1 MRCLT
6 VLFIVPVVLSL
17 LAGMAAA
24 HDATNIISRPPW
36 VVHVD
41 VEKNLLFVLTDTAVY
56 AQRMDSGKRL
66 WSLPF
71 ETHDDC
77 TFSRDTLVIEKTKGF
92 QVIDKNTG
100 KEQWKVSEDS
110 KGKPSQ
116 TKFIGNSA
124 WVYTCFDDG
133 GVVYTPE
140 GLPLQPTISGERTGK
155 FGVGGWMPDT
165 KTLLIVTGESP
176 PNSQKTL
183 TTWFWQPESGLI
195 EKGYVLSSKDHPL
208 LYYVTPGGKAVF
220 DELNINNWR
229 TRLTLI
235 DARTGVV
242 ERVLE
247 TSAARYHFTPEGYML
262 TGSVEGDRMT
272 AVNLDMDEAA
282 VILAGEGH
290 AFVLYSPVLAEGKDW
305 IYSWDRSRRCWLWP
319 LEEGATPRM
328 IWQCPP
334 GNYAPG
340 EIKAIRPPHILFDT
354 RRNKMEACRLE
365 DMECVKTWH
374 AEGPPRR
381 HFMSYVSADLNRALA
396 WYTRE
401 DAESREQATVT
412 QVFEA
417 HLAEPI
423 REVPGSP
430 RGLSP
435 DGRHCVVQY
444 PSNGPFHLVEIESGR
459 TCASIPAEK
468 EMPYN
473 EVFFPPNSRYVA
485 VHAPDQLTVIHLE
498 NEYTQVDIDV
508 PVKYESFPR
517 QTMFH
522 SISFSPD
529 GTYFVFQGLDGYVK
543 LYSSSTGEV
552 VRTFTEPDM
561 VAARQESPPDG
572 FLEAAASFGK
582 RLIGRIVTLNP
593 VTPKITSGFSAD
605 GKQLITMA
613 SGQILRVW
621 DIQSG
626 DLLRTIR
633 TGLAEARNARGELNN
648 HLALSP
654 DGAYA
659 FAYNSDSLDLAE
671 LWEISTGKAV
681 RHYNL
686 PPKKI
691 DEAVVA
697 DKGTSIYL
705 RSDEELYVLAGAKR

>member
-1 MRCLT
+1 
-6 VLFIVPVVLSL
+6 
-17 LAGMAAA
+17 
-24 HDATNIISRPPW
+24 
-36 VVHVD
+36 
-41 VEKNLLFVLTDTAVY
+41 
-56 AQRMDSGKRL
+56 
-66 WSLPF
+66 
-71 ETHDDC
+71 
-77 TFSRDTLVIEKTKGF
+77 
-92 QVIDKNTG
+92 
-100 KEQWKVSEDS
+100 
-110 KGKPSQ
+110 
-116 TKFIGNSA
+116 
-124 WVYTCFDDG
+124 
-133 GVVYTPE
+133 
-140 GLPLQPTISGERTGK
+140 
-155 FGVGGWMPDT
+155 
-165 KTLLIVTGESP
+165 
-176 PNSQKTL
+176 
-183 TTWFWQPESGLI
+183 
-195 EKGYVLSSKDHPL
+195 
-208 LYYVTPGGKAVF
+208 
-220 DELNINNWR
+220 
-229 TRLTLI
+229 
-235 DARTGVV
+235 
-242 ERVLE
+242 
-247 TSAARYHFTPEGYML
+247 
-262 TGSVEGDRMT
+262 
-272 AVNLDMDEAA
+272 
-282 VILAGEGH
+282 
-290 AFVLYSPVLAEGKDW
+290 
-305 IYSWDRSRRCWLWP
+305 
-319 LEEGATPRM
+319 
-328 IWQCPP
+328 
-334 GNYAPG
+334 
-340 EIKAIRPPHILFDT
+340 
-354 RRNKMEACRLE
+354 MEACRLE

-381 HFMSYVSADLNRALA
+381 HFMTYVSADLNRALA
-396 WYTRE
+396 YYIRE
-401 DAESREQATVT
+401 DAKSQEQADMT

-417 HLAEPI
+417 HLSEPI

-435 DGRHCVVQY
+435 DGRHCVVQH
-444 PSNGPFHLVEIESGR
+444 PSNGPFHLVEIDSGR

-633 TGLAEARNARGELNN
+633 TGLAEVRNARGELNN

-671 LWEISTGKAV
+671 LWEISTGKLV
-681 RHYNL
+681 RHYDL
-686 PPKKI
+686 PRKKI
-691 DEAVVA
+691 DEAVVT
-697 DKGTSIYL
+697 DKGTGIYL
-705 RSDEELYVLAGAKR
+705 RIDEELYALAGVTR